1 MKFEIHSLI
10 FDKFLGLNIGVV
22 VAKHIDNFGLSEE
35 IMKRIKEKERDI
47 RSAYNT
53 ETISQL
59 PPILTWRK
67 AYSSFGAKPKKHKS
81 SVESLYRMVLQ
92 GVDLRHIN
100 KIVDIYNYASL
111 KHMIPVGGD
120 DMEKVKGDIVLKF
133 ARGDEPFMPLNSREV
148 ETPREG
154 EVVYV
159 DDEGILCRRWN
170 WRECDRT
177 KMTEDT
183 KDVVL
188 VVEGLPPVE
197 KEDLNKV
204 IEDLSGLIVE
214 QCGGE
219 IKTEILDKNR
229 CFIEI

>member
-1 MKFEIHSLI
+1 MKFEIQSLI

-22 VAKHIDNFGLSEE
+22 VAQNIDNFGLSEE

-59 PPILTWRK
+59 PSILTWRK

-100 KIVDIYNYASL
+100 KIVDVYNYISL

-120 DMEKVKGDIVLKF
+120 DMGKVKGDIVLKF
-133 ARGDEPFMPLNSREV
+133 AQGDEPFIPLNSREV

-154 EVVYV
+154 EVVYA
-159 DDEGILCRRWN
+159 DDEGVLCRRWN

-183 KDVVL
+183 QNVVL
-188 VVEGLPPVE
+188 VVEGLAPVE

-204 IEDLSGLIVE
+204 IEDLSGLIEE

-229 CFIEI
+229 HFIEI

>member
-1 MKFEIHSLI
+1 MKFEIQSQI
-10 FDKFLGLNIGVV
+10 FEKFLGLNIGVV
-22 VAKHIDNFGLSEE
+22 IAHNIDNLGLSEE

-53 ETISQL
+53 ETLSQL
-59 PPILTWRK
+59 PPILAWRK

-100 KIVDIYNYASL
+100 KIVDIYNYVSL
-111 KHMIPVGGD
+111 KYMIPVGGD
-120 DMEKVKGDIVLKF
+120 DMEKVKGDIALKF
-133 ARGDEPFMPLNSREV
+133 SRGDEPFIPLNSREM
-148 ETPREG
+148 ETAREG
-154 EVVYV
+154 EVVYT
-159 DDEGILCRRWN
+159 DDEGVLCRRWN
-170 WRECDRT
+170 WRESDRT

-188 VVEGLPPVE
+188 VVEGLPPVGR
-197 KEDLNKV
+197 KELEAV
-204 IEDLSGLIVE
+204 IKDLSILVSE
-214 QCGGE
+214 HCGEE
-219 IKTEILDKNR
+219 IRTEILDKNR